1 MERLGSELF
10 IFTIKKTYRLFKYSS
25 LMVLQKSFRLIAK
38 IGKKAFKYSKQ
49 IAQTTTNTGIYF
61 KGIYRK
67 ACLKEEIE
75 NCKEIKK
82 SRLNLNFYNKNI
94 LIFPLF
100 RMSFIKKNNKN
111 IKRMV

>member
-1 MERLGSELF
+1 MEKLGSELF

-25 LMVLQKSFRLIAK
+25 LMVLQKSIISINRK
-38 IGKKAFKYSKQ
+38 DWKKAFKYSKK

-61 KGIYRK
+61 KGIYSK

-100 RMSFIKKNNKN
+100 RMSFIKKKQQ
-111 IKRMV
+111 KY